1 MLCISVSTRTHPTL
15 LQPKCHR
22 IDQFQ
27 EVLLHAQLDQLVG
40 TEGGQ
45 GGLALRVGRQ
55 IQLGSHFQK
64 GVHGAENVGVEVLDA
79 LADDLLLPYRIA
91 GLFKC
96 RQNLSHL
103 GNKRVA
109 GVD

>member
-1 MLCISVSTRTHPTL
+1 MSARTHPA
-15 LQPKCHR
+15 QPKCHR

-27 EVLLHAQLDQLVG
+27 EVLLHAQLDQLVC
-40 TEGGQ
+40 TEGRQ
-45 GGLALRVGRQ
+45 GGLAFGAGRQ
-55 IQLGSHFQK
+55 LQLGSHFQK
-64 GVHGAENVGVEVLDA
+64 GVHGSENVGVEVLDS
-79 LADDLLLPYRIA
+79 LADCLLLPCRIV